1 MAIFGIGCDIEK
13 VERFKVSEAKMA
25 LAEKV
30 FTESEL
36 KYSLS
41 YRFPEQRLCARFC
54 AKEAFFKALGTGVS
68 GKMAM
73 KDVEVVKEPSGKPA
87 IVLHGATKEYCSG
100 LGLGKINLSIAHTS
114 ESAMAFVV
122 LENE

>member
-13 VERFKVSEAKMA
+13 VERFKVTEAKMT
-25 LAEKV
+25 LAKKV
-30 FTESEL
+30 FTEEEL
-36 KYSLS
+36 KYSLG

-87 IVLHGATKEYCSG
+87 VVLHGATKEYFIS
-100 LGLGKINLSIAHTS
+100 LGLGKINLSLTHTS
-114 ESAMAFVV
+114 ETAMAFVV

>member
-25 LAEKV
+25 LAKKV
-30 FTESEL
+30 FTEEEL
-36 KYSLS
+36 KYSLG

-73 KDVEVVKEPSGKPA
+73 KDVEVVKEPSGKPV
-87 IVLHGATKEYCSG
+87 IVLHGATQEYFIS
-100 LGLGKINLSIAHTS
+100 LGLGKISLSLTHTP
-114 ESAMAFVV
+114 ETAMAFVV

>member
-30 FTESEL
+30 FTEEEL
-36 KYSLS
+36 KYSLG

-73 KDVEVVKEPSGKPA
+73 KDVEVVKEPSGKPV
-87 IVLHGATKEYCSG
+87 IVLHGATQEYFIS
-100 LGLGKINLSIAHTS
+100 LGLGKISLSLTHTP
-114 ESAMAFVV
+114 ETAMAFVV

>member
-30 FTESEL
+30 FTEEEL
-36 KYSLS
+36 KYSLG

-87 IVLHGATKEYCSG
+87 IVLHGATQEYFIS
-100 LGLGKINLSIAHTS
+100 LGLGKISLSLTHTP
-114 ESAMAFVV
+114 ETAMAFVV

>member
-30 FTESEL
+30 FTEEEL
-36 KYSLS
+36 KYSLG

-73 KDVEVVKEPSGKPA
+73 KDVEVVKEPSGKPV
-87 IVLHGATKEYCSG
+87 IVLHGTTQEYFIS
-100 LGLGKINLSIAHTS
+100 LGLGKISLSLTHTP
-114 ESAMAFVV
+114 ETAMAFVV

>member
-25 LAEKV
+25 LAKKV
-30 FTESEL
+30 FTEEEL
-36 KYSLS
+36 KYSLG

-87 IVLHGATKEYCSG
+87 VVLHGATKEYFTS
-100 LGLGKINLSIAHTS
+100 LGLVKINLSLTHTS
-114 ESAMAFVV
+114 ETAMAFVV